1 MAAER
6 LQKIL
11 AQAGVASRR
20 AAEELIRQGKVR
32 VDGQVITELGTRVDP
47 SRQTICCEGKP
58 LTLAEEKIYLLLN
71 KPVGYVTTASDPQ
84 GRPVVT
90 TLVKHL
96 TALRVFPVGRL
107 DLDTEGA
114 LLLTN
119 DGELA
124 QRIQH
129 PSFEVRKSYEAVVA
143 GQPARDTIFRL
154 EQGIELEGR
163 RTWPARIRTLASTKK
178 ESRLEITIHE
188 GRKRQVRKMFAA
200 VGHPVLRLKRIAY
213 GGLLLGG
220 LPTGQARILDPREL
234 ARIFG

>member
-1 MAAER
+1 MAER

-11 AQAGVASRR
+11 ARAGIASRR
-20 AAEELIRQGKVR
+20 AAEELIRQGKVS
-32 VDGQVITELGTRVDP
+32 VDGQVVTELGTRADP
-47 SRQTICCEGKP
+47 ACQTICCEGKP
-58 LTLAEEKIYLLLN
+58 LSLADEKIYILLK
-71 KPVGYVTTASDPQ
+71 KPVGYVTTVRDPQ

-90 TLVKHL
+90 ALVKHL
-96 TALRVFPVGRL
+96 TTLRVFPVGRL

-143 GQPARDTIFRL
+143 GPLSRETIRQL

-163 RTWPARIRTLASTKK
+163 RTWPARIRALARGKK

-188 GRKRQVRKMFAA
+188 GRKRQVRKMFAV

-213 GGLLLGG
+213 GGLVLGA